1 MGLLRK
7 RTKLRQQHVVLY
19 DVRCLYCDEELRT
32 PAGIVR
38 CANCHGKL
46 TVFPGEKPGQARVV
60 QRKSTA
66 GELERLARLHHQGVL
81 SDESFAAAK
90 QRVLQNS

>member
-1 MGLLRK
+1 MAWLR
-7 RTKLRQQHVVLY
+7 RGTKAQQHVVLY
-19 DVRCLYCDEELRT
+19 DVSCAYCGEEMRA

-46 TVFPGEKPGQARVV
+46 TVFPSEKPGQARVV
-60 QRKSTA
+60 QRRSTA
-66 GELERLARLHHQGVL
+66 GELERLARLHTQGVL

-90 QRVLQNS
+90 QRVLQSR